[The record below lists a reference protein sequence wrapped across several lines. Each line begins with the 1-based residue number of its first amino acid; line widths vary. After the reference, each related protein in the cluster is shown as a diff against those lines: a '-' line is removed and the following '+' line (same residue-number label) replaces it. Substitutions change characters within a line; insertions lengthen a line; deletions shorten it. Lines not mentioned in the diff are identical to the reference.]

1 MALHQQG
8 PAVGFFSLAW
18 ETQTLSTS
26 PCRPMHCCQRPKS
39 LLTHIWQCRVQTAR
53 NLQMEC
59 LGSLFNLWMDNC
71 EIFFLLYYPFE
82 LQMLYLIL
90 DLLNSISFNHETF
103 WRKQKQNLK
112 VTWTVVGS
120 LHCLDGS
127 KISQIVYSR
136 EPFGNQP
143 CTRNKRII
151 NSGKWTEFG
160 LLSFLY
166 MNHTP
171 GPP

>member
-1 MALHQQG
+1 MQSSDCQE
-8 PAVGFFSLAW
+8 PANGVSGLTFQPIKGQLWDFFFNFSF
-18 ETQTLSTS
+18 
-26 PCRPMHCCQRPKS
+26 KFFFF
-39 LLTHIWQCRVQTAR
+39 IF
-53 NLQMEC
+53 NF
-59 LGSLFNLWMDNC
+59 LFN
-71 EIFFLLYYPFE
+71 YSFE

-112 VTWTVVGS
+112 VTWTVVES
-120 LHCLDGS
+120 QHWLDGLRTN
-127 KISQIVYSR
+127 QIVYSR

-143 CTRNKRII
+143 WIRNKRII

-166 MNHTP
+166 TNHTL
-171 GPP
+171 GPQQLFRWCNPQDTEW